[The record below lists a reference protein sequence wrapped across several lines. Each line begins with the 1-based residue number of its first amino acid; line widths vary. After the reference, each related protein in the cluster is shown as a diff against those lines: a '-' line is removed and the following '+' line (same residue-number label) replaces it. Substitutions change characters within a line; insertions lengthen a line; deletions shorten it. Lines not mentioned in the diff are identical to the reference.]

1 MLDASVRYPWYMSGR
16 CLDTARD
23 GQWHAV
29 GFMKAS
35 MSSGL
40 VWFYR
45 DHRELADDMA
55 CAVDCLIGAGSAIVT
70 EGRFGRRRC
79 PAGHRPFELNVG
91 PAAALLI
98 FDSPVLLEAR
108 GRLKPYTRTS

>member
-45 DHRELADDMA
+45 DHRELADHMA

-70 EGRFGRRRC
+70 DGRFGGVVAQPVIDRSNWTSG
-79 PAGHRPFELNVG
+79 PLRPC
-91 PAAALLI
+91 
-98 FDSPVLLEAR
+98 
-108 GRLKPYTRTS
+108 

>member
-55 CAVDCLIGAGSAIVT
+55 CAVDCLIGN
-70 EGRFGRRRC
+70 RHRRPVRRSCC
-79 PAGHRPFELNVG
+79 PAGHRPFELDVG

-98 FDSPVLLEAR
+98 FDSPVLREAR
-108 GRLKPYTRTS
+108 GRLNP